1 MFNIP
6 NTLTISRF
14 FLAPFIAF
22 YFLKEDYFFAFIL
35 TVIAL
40 LTDYFDGKIAR
51 ATNQET
57 TLGTFLDPIAD
68 KFYELVL
75 VLTFYYSGHLPL
87 IYVLLVWLRNLAQL
101 SSIPI
106 LLWWKKISFKVE
118 PKWFAKWA
126 SAIVMIILCLVTLVG
141 LISMFKGSVSG
152 FLSTIILNYILI
164 PVSVGFE
171 LYMLFNFIPRFIQIY
186 RGDHDTFD

>member
-6 NTLTISRF
+6 NALTISRF
-14 FLAPFIAF
+14 FLAPFIAYHF
-22 YFLKEDYFFAFIL
+22 TEENYFLAVIL

-40 LTDYFDGKIAR
+40 LTDFFDGKIAR

-57 TLGTFLDPIAD
+57 TLGAFLDPIAD

-75 VLTFYYSGHLPL
+75 VLVFYYSGHLPL
-87 IYVLLVWLRNLAQL
+87 FFVILVWIRNLLQL

-106 LLWWKKISFKVE
+106 LMWWKKISFKVE

-126 SAIVMIILCLVTLVG
+126 SAIVMIILCLVCLTG
-141 LISMFKGSVSG
+141 FISMFKASVSE
-152 FLSTIILNYILI
+152 FLSTIILTYVLI
-164 PVSVGFE
+164 PISVAFE
-171 LYMLFNFIPRFIQIY
+171 LYMLYNFVPRFIQIY
-186 RGDHDTFD
+186 HGKHDTFD